1 MSVSS
6 LGHQPCKDKT
16 APLPLLFPEHL
27 LQNLAQ
33 LTPGTTYFL
42 LSRLC
47 MLRHVQLFVTPC
59 QAPLSM
65 EFFREEY
72 WEWVAISFFRGS
84 FPPKDWTH
92 ISCLTSGFLSHLG
105 WLLPFFFFLQILPR
119 EKEQESESQ
128 GRFTT
133 STCVLNSSL
142 FRFKK
147 HDNALGSLV
156 AELTPPHPPPPLKVL
171 EGKTQLYHLDV
182 CFWGM

>member
-16 APLPLLFPEHL
+16 SPLPLLFPERL

-105 WLLPFFFFLQILPR
+105 WLLPFFFFFKSCPGKKNKNLNHRADLQHLHV
-119 EKEQESESQ
+119 S
-128 GRFTT
+128 
-133 STCVLNSSL
+133 STVACS
-142 FRFKK
+142 
-147 HDNALGSLV
+147 ALKSM
-156 AELTPPHPPPPLKVL
+156 TMP
-171 EGKTQLYHLDV
+171 
-182 CFWGM
+182 WGPWLRN